1 MAGLLG
7 NSNMNRGAMV
17 DLLGTS
23 VDRGEM
29 HGWFFKKH

>member
-7 NSNMNRGAMV
+7 NSNMYRGAMV

-23 VDRGEM
+23 VEGR
-29 HGWFFKKH
+29 WLVF